1 MKRATK
7 QVQYKILSIDPW
19 LKPFY
24 NDIELRMRRYNDVR
38 RQLLGD
44 MADLSSFAN
53 GYMYYGFSRTEDGWV
68 SVSYTHL
75 TLPTICSV

>member
-1 MKRATK
+1 MKKAVK
-7 QVQYKILSIDPW
+7 PVQYKILSIDPW

-44 MADLSSFAN
+44 
-53 GYMYYGFSRTEDGWV
+53 
-68 SVSYTHL
+68 
-75 TLPTICSV
+75 

>member
-53 GYMYYGFSRTEDGWV
+53 
-68 SVSYTHL
+68 
-75 TLPTICSV
+75 